1 MNRNNTI
8 LISILS
14 FLVVLVIAEPAQAQ
28 EASEQLEGI
37 NWLDLIQSLIKFI
50 ANILE
55 ASAELLRTSVDQF
68 SEMFGSD

>member
-1 MNRNNTI
+1 MNSKNTI
-8 LISILS
+8 LISALS
-14 FLVVLVIAEPAQAQ
+14 FLLVLVISEPVQAQ

-37 NWLDLIQSLIKFI
+37 DWLGLIQSLITFI

-68 SEMFGSD
+68 SEMFGSN

>member
-1 MNRNNTI
+1 
-8 LISILS
+8 
-14 FLVVLVIAEPAQAQ
+14 VIAEPAQAQ